1 MQRMKSREEISTQFY
16 LSQTDIRK
24 LLQVG
29 YSQAKRI
36 YGFASDIDDQELNK
50 WRIEPYKVRMTSVCK
65 VIGTTVPALQKQ
77 IKSVPQL
84 GGTERS

>member
-1 MQRMKSREEISTQFY
+1 MQRMKSRDEICRQFY

-36 YGFASDIDDQELNK
+36 YGFASEIDDQELNK
-50 WRIEPYKVRMTSVCK
+50 WRIEPFKVRMTSVCK

-77 IKSVPQL
+77 IKSVPQA
-84 GGTERS
+84 

>member
-1 MQRMKSREEISTQFY
+1 MQRMKSREEICTQYY

-36 YGFASDIDDQELNK
+36 YSFASDIDDQELNK

-65 VIGTTVPALQKQ
+65 VIGTTVPALQRQ
-77 IKSVPQL
+77 IKSVPQA
-84 GGTERS
+84 